1 MSDNYQSIYRWY
13 ILGLA
18 VASGTFVATLPFS
31 CMPPLFKEISE
42 DLGLNL
48 VQIGTVWGLASLA
61 GVFVSIIAGV
71 LGDRFGVKLIL
82 SVSCL
87 LVGITGAMRGLSDSF
102 LALSITVFINGIV
115 RFIVPI
121 NATKT
126 VGMWFRGQ
134 NLGMAMGISAMGMG
148 LGLMLG
154 PMISATILSPLLG
167 GWRNVMH
174 LYGAVSVVI
183 GILWF
188 LFGREPRQVDSTARD
203 SGRVPIR
210 QALSRLIHIK
220 ALWFI
225 GFTLSLR
232 VGCIMGMT
240 GYLPLYLR
248 EQGWAPASADGT
260 LAAFYGVSTLCVV
273 SLSSLSDRLGSRK
286 VILFPALLAAIVGA
300 GLLPISKRARRSR
313 GDGGACRSP
322 PRRRRVRPSGRARS
336 RPRRPRSSARS
347 RSRRGARR
355 PAGAAPAPSPGSAG
369 PGSPCRPGSGRP
381 RPASTP
387 PQWRPRPRTLRRQ
400 SRDLP
405 GWLTHKLATWMDQFD
420 TFGCVGCG
428 RCITWCPVGIDITE
442 EAKAILGESD
452 GVTT

>member
-1 MSDNYQSIYRWY
+1 MSDDHQSTYRWY
-13 ILGLA
+13 ILGLT
-18 VASGTFVATLPFS
+18 VASGTFVATIPFS

-48 VQIGTVWGLASLA
+48 VQIGSVWGLASLA

-71 LGDRFGVKLIL
+71 LGDRFEVKLIL

-126 VGMWFRGQ
+126 VGMWFKGQ

-167 GWRNVMH
+167 GWRNVMY
-174 LYGAVSVVI
+174 LYGAVSIVI

-188 LFGREPRQVDSTARD
+188 LYGREPRQVDSTTRD
-203 SGRVPIR
+203 SGKVPIR

-225 GFTLSLR
+225 GFTLLLR

-248 EQGWAPASADGT
+248 EQGWTPASADGT
-260 LAAFYGVSTLCVV
+260 LVAFYAVSTICVV

-286 VILFPALLAAIVGA
+286 VILFSALIVTIICF
-300 GLLPISKRARRSR
+300 GLLPFVEGISIWFLMILS
-313 GDGGACRSP
+313 GVFMDGFMAISVTMLLETDGVKPIYSGAALGIIFTIAQVGGFVSP
-322 PRRRRVRPSGRARS
+322 PLGNSFASLHPGLPFIFWAALSLAALFTLAATKETGWRS
-336 RPRRPRSSARS
+336 
-347 RSRRGARR
+347 
-355 PAGAAPAPSPGSAG
+355 
-369 PGSPCRPGSGRP
+369 
-381 RPASTP
+381 
-387 PQWRPRPRTLRRQ
+387 
-400 SRDLP
+400 
-405 GWLTHKLATWMDQFD
+405 K
-420 TFGCVGCG
+420 
-428 RCITWCPVGIDITE
+428 
-442 EAKAILGESD
+442 
-452 GVTT
+452 

>member
-1 MSDNYQSIYRWY
+1 MSDDHQSTYRWY

-71 LGDRFGVKLIL
+71 LGDRFVVKLIL

-126 VGMWFRGQ
+126 VGMWFRGE

-188 LFGREPRQVDSTARD
+188 LFGREPRQVDSSTRD

-286 VILFPALLAAIVGA
+286 VILFSALIVTIICF
-300 GLLPISKRARRSR
+300 GLLPFVGGIPIWFLMIVSGVFMDGFMAISVTMLLET
-313 GDGGACRSP
+313 DGVKPIYSGTALGIIFTIAQVGGVISP
-322 PRRRRVRPSGRARS
+322 PLGNSFASVHPGL
-336 RPRRPRSSARS
+336 PFIFW
-347 RSRRGARR
+347 
-355 PAGAAPAPSPGSAG
+355 AALCLAALFTLAPIKE
-369 PGSPCRPGSGRP
+369 
-381 RPASTP
+381 T
-387 PQWRPRPRTLRRQ
+387 
-400 SRDLP
+400 
-405 GWLTHKLATWMDQFD
+405 GWKS
-420 TFGCVGCG
+420 
-428 RCITWCPVGIDITE
+428 
-442 EAKAILGESD
+442 K
-452 GVTT
+452 

>member
-1 MSDNYQSIYRWY
+1 MSDDYQSTYRWY

-126 VGMWFRGQ
+126 VGMWFRGE

-154 PMISATILSPLLG
+154 PMISATILSPILG

-225 GFTLSLR
+225 GFTLLLR

-248 EQGWAPASADGT
+248 EQGWAPGSADGT

-286 VILFPALLAAIVGA
+286 VILFSALIVTIICF
-300 GLLPISKRARRSR
+300 GLLPFVGGIPIWFLMIVSGVFMDGFMAISVTMLLET
-313 GDGGACRSP
+313 DGVKPKYSGTALGIIFTIAQVGGVISP
-322 PRRRRVRPSGRARS
+322 PLGNSFASVHPGL
-336 RPRRPRSSARS
+336 PFIFW
-347 RSRRGARR
+347 
-355 PAGAAPAPSPGSAG
+355 AALCLVALFTLAPIKE
-369 PGSPCRPGSGRP
+369 
-381 RPASTP
+381 T
-387 PQWRPRPRTLRRQ
+387 
-400 SRDLP
+400 
-405 GWLTHKLATWMDQFD
+405 GWK
-420 TFGCVGCG
+420 G
-428 RCITWCPVGIDITE
+428 
-442 EAKAILGESD
+442 
-452 GVTT
+452 

>member
-1 MSDNYQSIYRWY
+1 MSDDHQSTYRWY
-13 ILGLA
+13 ILGLT
-18 VASGTFVATLPFS
+18 VASGTFVATIPFS

-48 VQIGTVWGLASLA
+48 VQIGSVWGLASLA

-71 LGDRFGVKLIL
+71 LGDRFEVKLIL

-121 NATKT
+121 NATKA
-126 VGMWFRGQ
+126 VGMWFKGQ

-167 GWRNVMH
+167 GWRNVMY
-174 LYGAVSVVI
+174 LYGAVSIVI

-188 LFGREPRQVDSTARD
+188 LYGREPRQVDSTTRD
-203 SGRVPIR
+203 SGKVPIR

-225 GFTLSLR
+225 GFTLLLR

-248 EQGWAPASADGT
+248 EQGWTPASADGT
-260 LAAFYGVSTLCVV
+260 LVAFYAVSTICVV

-286 VILFPALLAAIVGA
+286 VILFSALIVTIICF
-300 GLLPISKRARRSR
+300 GLLPFVEGISIWFLMILS
-313 GDGGACRSP
+313 GVFMDGFMAISVTMLLETDGVKPIYSGTALGIIFTIAQVGGFVSP
-322 PRRRRVRPSGRARS
+322 PLGNSFASLHPGLPFIFWATLSLLALFTL
-336 RPRRPRSSARS
+336 
-347 RSRRGARR
+347 
-355 PAGAAPAPSPGSAG
+355 AP
-369 PGSPCRPGSGRP
+369 
-381 RPASTP
+381 TKE
-387 PQWRPRPRTLRRQ
+387 T
-400 SRDLP
+400 
-405 GWLTHKLATWMDQFD
+405 GWKS
-420 TFGCVGCG
+420 
-428 RCITWCPVGIDITE
+428 
-442 EAKAILGESD
+442 K
-452 GVTT
+452 

>member
-1 MSDNYQSIYRWY
+1 MSDDHQSTYRWY
-13 ILGLA
+13 ILGLT
-18 VASGTFVATLPFS
+18 VASGTFVATIPFS

-48 VQIGTVWGLASLA
+48 VQIGSVWGLASLA

-71 LGDRFGVKLIL
+71 LGDRFEVKLIL

-126 VGMWFRGQ
+126 VGMWFKGQ

-167 GWRNVMH
+167 GWRNVMY
-174 LYGAVSVVI
+174 LYGAVSIVI

-188 LFGREPRQVDSTARD
+188 LYGREPRQVDSTTRD
-203 SGRVPIR
+203 SGKVPIR

-225 GFTLSLR
+225 GFTLLLR

-248 EQGWAPASADGT
+248 EQGWTPASADGT
-260 LAAFYGVSTLCVV
+260 LVAFYAVSTICVV

-286 VILFPALLAAIVGA
+286 VILFSALIVTIICF
-300 GLLPISKRARRSR
+300 GLLPFVEGISIWFLMILS
-313 GDGGACRSP
+313 GVFMDGFMAISVTMLLETDGVKPIYTGTALGIIFTIAQVGGFVSP
-322 PRRRRVRPSGRARS
+322 PLGNSFASLHPGLPFIFWATLSLLALFTL
-336 RPRRPRSSARS
+336 
-347 RSRRGARR
+347 
-355 PAGAAPAPSPGSAG
+355 AP
-369 PGSPCRPGSGRP
+369 
-381 RPASTP
+381 TKE
-387 PQWRPRPRTLRRQ
+387 T
-400 SRDLP
+400 
-405 GWLTHKLATWMDQFD
+405 GWKS
-420 TFGCVGCG
+420 
-428 RCITWCPVGIDITE
+428 
-442 EAKAILGESD
+442 K
-452 GVTT
+452 

>member
-1 MSDNYQSIYRWY
+1 MSDDHQSTYRWY
-13 ILGLA
+13 ILGLT
-18 VASGTFVATLPFS
+18 VASGTFVATIPFS

-48 VQIGTVWGLASLA
+48 VQIGSVWGLASLA

-71 LGDRFGVKLIL
+71 LGDRFEVKLIL

-121 NATKT
+121 NATKA
-126 VGMWFRGQ
+126 VGMWFKGQ

-167 GWRNVMH
+167 GWRNVMY
-174 LYGAVSVVI
+174 LYGAVSIVI

-188 LFGREPRQVDSTARD
+188 LYGREPRQVDSTTRD
-203 SGRVPIR
+203 SGKVPIR

-225 GFTLSLR
+225 GFTLLLR

-248 EQGWAPASADGT
+248 EQGWTPASADGT
-260 LAAFYGVSTLCVV
+260 LVAFYAVSTICVV

-286 VILFPALLAAIVGA
+286 VILFSALIVTIICF
-300 GLLPISKRARRSR
+300 GLLPFVEGISIWFLMILS
-313 GDGGACRSP
+313 GVFMDGFMAISVTMLLETDGVKPIYTGTALGIIFTIAQVGGFVSP
-322 PRRRRVRPSGRARS
+322 PLGNSFASLHPGL
-336 RPRRPRSSARS
+336 PFIFW
-347 RSRRGARR
+347 
-355 PAGAAPAPSPGSAG
+355 AALSLVALFTLAP
-369 PGSPCRPGSGRP
+369 
-381 RPASTP
+381 TKE
-387 PQWRPRPRTLRRQ
+387 T
-400 SRDLP
+400 
-405 GWLTHKLATWMDQFD
+405 GWKS
-420 TFGCVGCG
+420 
-428 RCITWCPVGIDITE
+428 
-442 EAKAILGESD
+442 K
-452 GVTT
+452 

>member
-1 MSDNYQSIYRWY
+1 MSDDHQSTYRWY

-126 VGMWFRGQ
+126 VGMWFRGE

-225 GFTLSLR
+225 GFTLLLR

-248 EQGWAPASADGT
+248 DQGWAPASADGT

-286 VILFPALLAAIVGA
+286 VILFSALIVTIICF
-300 GLLPISKRARRSR
+300 GLLPFVGGIPIWFLMIVSGVFMDGFMAISVTMLLET
-313 GDGGACRSP
+313 DGVKPKYSGTALGIIFTIAQVGGVISP
-322 PRRRRVRPSGRARS
+322 PLGNSFASGH
-336 RPRRPRSSARS
+336 PGLPFIFW
-347 RSRRGARR
+347 
-355 PAGAAPAPSPGSAG
+355 AALCLVALCTLAPIKE
-369 PGSPCRPGSGRP
+369 
-381 RPASTP
+381 T
-387 PQWRPRPRTLRRQ
+387 
-400 SRDLP
+400 
-405 GWLTHKLATWMDQFD
+405 GWK
-420 TFGCVGCG
+420 G
-428 RCITWCPVGIDITE
+428 
-442 EAKAILGESD
+442 
-452 GVTT
+452 

>member
-1 MSDNYQSIYRWY
+1 MSDDHQSTYRWY

-225 GFTLSLR
+225 GFTLLLR

-248 EQGWAPASADGT
+248 DQGWAPASADGT

-286 VILFPALLAAIVGA
+286 VILFSALIVTIICF
-300 GLLPISKRARRSR
+300 GLLPFVGGIPIWFLMIVSGVFMDGFMAISVTMLLET
-313 GDGGACRSP
+313 DGVKPKYSGTALGIIFTIAQVGGVISP
-322 PRRRRVRPSGRARS
+322 PLGNSFASVHPGL
-336 RPRRPRSSARS
+336 PFIFW
-347 RSRRGARR
+347 
-355 PAGAAPAPSPGSAG
+355 AALCLAALFTLAPIKE
-369 PGSPCRPGSGRP
+369 
-381 RPASTP
+381 T
-387 PQWRPRPRTLRRQ
+387 
-400 SRDLP
+400 
-405 GWLTHKLATWMDQFD
+405 GWK
-420 TFGCVGCG
+420 G
-428 RCITWCPVGIDITE
+428 
-442 EAKAILGESD
+442 
-452 GVTT
+452 

>member
-1 MSDNYQSIYRWY
+1 MSDDHQSTYRWY
-13 ILGLA
+13 ILGLT
-18 VASGTFVATLPFS
+18 VASGTFVATIPFS

-48 VQIGTVWGLASLA
+48 VQIGSVWGLASLA

-71 LGDRFGVKLIL
+71 LGDRFEVKLIL

-126 VGMWFRGQ
+126 VGMWFKGQ

-167 GWRNVMH
+167 GWRNVMY
-174 LYGAVSVVI
+174 LYGAVSIVI

-188 LFGREPRQVDSTARD
+188 LYGREPRQVDSTTRD
-203 SGRVPIR
+203 SGKVPIR

-225 GFTLSLR
+225 GFTLLLR

-248 EQGWAPASADGT
+248 EQGWTPASADGT
-260 LAAFYGVSTLCVV
+260 LVAFYAVSTICVV

-286 VILFPALLAAIVGA
+286 VILFSALIVTIICF
-300 GLLPISKRARRSR
+300 GLLPFVEGISIWFLMILS
-313 GDGGACRSP
+313 GVFMDGFMAISVTMLLETDGVKPIYSGTALGIIFTIAQVGGFVSP
-322 PRRRRVRPSGRARS
+322 PLGNSFASLHPGLPFIFWATLSLLALFTL
-336 RPRRPRSSARS
+336 
-347 RSRRGARR
+347 
-355 PAGAAPAPSPGSAG
+355 AP
-369 PGSPCRPGSGRP
+369 
-381 RPASTP
+381 TKE
-387 PQWRPRPRTLRRQ
+387 T
-400 SRDLP
+400 
-405 GWLTHKLATWMDQFD
+405 GWKS
-420 TFGCVGCG
+420 
-428 RCITWCPVGIDITE
+428 
-442 EAKAILGESD
+442 K
-452 GVTT
+452 

>member
-1 MSDNYQSIYRWY
+1 MSDDHQSTYRWY

-126 VGMWFRGQ
+126 VGMWFRGE

-225 GFTLSLR
+225 GFTLLLR

-248 EQGWAPASADGT
+248 EQGWAPGSADGT

-286 VILFPALLAAIVGA
+286 VILFSALIVTIICF
-300 GLLPISKRARRSR
+300 GLLPFVGGIPIWFLMIVSGVFMDGFMAISVTMLLET
-313 GDGGACRSP
+313 DGVKPKYSGTALGIIFTIAQVGGVISP
-322 PRRRRVRPSGRARS
+322 PLGNSFASVHPGL
-336 RPRRPRSSARS
+336 PFIFW
-347 RSRRGARR
+347 
-355 PAGAAPAPSPGSAG
+355 AALCLVALFTLAPIKE
-369 PGSPCRPGSGRP
+369 
-381 RPASTP
+381 T
-387 PQWRPRPRTLRRQ
+387 
-400 SRDLP
+400 
-405 GWLTHKLATWMDQFD
+405 GWK
-420 TFGCVGCG
+420 G
-428 RCITWCPVGIDITE
+428 
-442 EAKAILGESD
+442 
-452 GVTT
+452 

>member
-1 MSDNYQSIYRWY
+1 MSDDHQSTYRWY
-13 ILGLA
+13 IVGLT
-18 VASGTFVATLPFS
+18 VASGTFVATIPFS

-48 VQIGTVWGLASLA
+48 VQIGSVWGLASLA
-61 GVFVSIIAGV
+61 GVFVSILAGI

-121 NATKT
+121 NATKA
-126 VGMWFRGQ
+126 VGMWFKGQ

-167 GWRNVMH
+167 GWRNVMY
-174 LYGAVSVVI
+174 LYGAFSIVI

-188 LFGREPRQVDSTARD
+188 LYGREPRQVDSITRD
-203 SGRVPIR
+203 SDKVPIR
-210 QALSRLIHIK
+210 QALSSLIHIK

-225 GFTLSLR
+225 GFTLLLR

-248 EQGWAPASADGT
+248 EQGWTPASADGT
-260 LAAFYGVSTLCVV
+260 LVAFYAVSTICVV

-286 VILFPALLAAIVGA
+286 VILFSALIVTIICFGLLPFAEGISIWFLMILSGVFMDGFMAISVTMLLETDGVKPIYSGTALGIIFTIAQVGGFVSPPLGNSFASLHPGLPFIFWAALSLAALFTLAAIKETRWK
-300 GLLPISKRARRSR
+300 SK
-313 GDGGACRSP
+313 
-322 PRRRRVRPSGRARS
+322 
-336 RPRRPRSSARS
+336 
-347 RSRRGARR
+347 
-355 PAGAAPAPSPGSAG
+355 
-369 PGSPCRPGSGRP
+369 
-381 RPASTP
+381 
-387 PQWRPRPRTLRRQ
+387 
-400 SRDLP
+400 
-405 GWLTHKLATWMDQFD
+405 
-420 TFGCVGCG
+420 
-428 RCITWCPVGIDITE
+428 
-442 EAKAILGESD
+442 
-452 GVTT
+452 

>member
-1 MSDNYQSIYRWY
+1 MSDDHQSTYRWY

-126 VGMWFRGQ
+126 VGMWFRGE

-188 LFGREPRQVDSTARD
+188 LFGREPRQVDSTTGD

-286 VILFPALLAAIVGA
+286 VILFSALIVTIVCF
-300 GLLPISKRARRSR
+300 GLLPFVGGISIWFLMIVS
-313 GDGGACRSP
+313 GVFMDGFMAISVTMLLETDGVKPKYSGTALGIIFTKAQVGGVISP
-322 PRRRRVRPSGRARS
+322 PLGNSFASVHPGL
-336 RPRRPRSSARS
+336 PFIFW
-347 RSRRGARR
+347 
-355 PAGAAPAPSPGSAG
+355 AALCLVALFTLAPIKE
-369 PGSPCRPGSGRP
+369 
-381 RPASTP
+381 T
-387 PQWRPRPRTLRRQ
+387 
-400 SRDLP
+400 
-405 GWLTHKLATWMDQFD
+405 GWK
-420 TFGCVGCG
+420 G
-428 RCITWCPVGIDITE
+428 
-442 EAKAILGESD
+442 
-452 GVTT
+452 